1 MEGIAMA
8 GRRIKSSKVKESEYP
23 YSKAIAAGNF
33 IFVSGCVPRWPD
45 GRVITDDVEAGIR
58 ACLKD
63 IKNLVEAG
71 GMTLS
76 DLVKVN
82 VHLRDI
88 GDFDAMNAVYRTYF
102 PVDPPARATQQAKIG
117 SNSIMEVEAIAYK
130 E

>member
-1 MEGIAMA
+1 MA

-58 ACLKD
+58 ACLED